1 MSGDVI
7 MSSTPSLSDVATG
20 ILNALASVLQA
31 VVQFISQNA
40 SVIATVVFM
49 GGLIYMLLRYGR
61 SIFSGIFDWL
71 RGIF

>member
-1 MSGDVI
+1 MS
-7 MSSTPSLSDVATG
+7 STQTSTPSLGDVANA

-31 VVQFISQNA
+31 VVNFVSQNA

-49 GGLIYMLLRYGR
+49 GGLIYLLLRYGR

-71 RGIF
+71 KGIF

>member
-1 MSGDVI
+1 MSQAPSLGDV
-7 MSSTPSLSDVATG
+7 ANA

-31 VVQFISQNA
+31 VVTFVSQNA

-49 GGLIYMLLRYGR
+49 GGLIYLLLRYGR

-71 RGIF
+71 KGIF